1 MDFRVTL
8 HARRAGAGLTCVSCV
23 TGRLAP
29 VTPAA
34 ALAAPA
40 GSWHT
45 GGEPMAERLT
55 VDEQRARWHFVTR
68 SLPALPH
75 PAPVL
80 PESAFGWEVAG
91 NADAEGGGPEQ
102 QVG

>member
-1 MDFRVTL
+1 
-8 HARRAGAGLTCVSCV
+8 
-23 TGRLAP
+23 
-29 VTPAA
+29 
-34 ALAAPA
+34 
-40 GSWHT
+40 
-45 GGEPMAERLT
+45 MAERLT